1 MNDQLLERTI
11 ETLKW
16 VLESDVDF
24 LKWEQNKPTDEVDT
38 EMVEHLSWIVEER
51 TDIVNELT
59 KLNKQYD

>member
-1 MNDQLLERTI
+1 MSNELLGRTI

-16 VLESDVDF
+16 VIESDVDF
-24 LKWEQNKPTDEVDT
+24 LQWEKSKPVSEIDG

-59 KLNKQYD
+59 KLQA